1 MQFTPAARRQLKKIN
16 KGVQV
21 QIVQALE
28 SLAVAPR
35 PPGVKK
41 LKGSDGFYRIRVA
54 DYRIIY
60 QINDGELVILV
71 VMIGNRRD
79 VYNLM

>member
-1 MQFTPAARRQLKKIN
+1 MQFTPAARRQLKKLN

-28 SLAVAPR
+28 GLAVAPR
-35 PPGVKK
+35 PAGVKK
-41 LKGSDGFYRIRVA
+41 LKGNDGFYRIRVG

-60 QINDGELVILV
+60 QINDGKLIILV
-71 VMIGNRRD
+71 VLIGNRRD
-79 VYNLM
+79 VYDQI